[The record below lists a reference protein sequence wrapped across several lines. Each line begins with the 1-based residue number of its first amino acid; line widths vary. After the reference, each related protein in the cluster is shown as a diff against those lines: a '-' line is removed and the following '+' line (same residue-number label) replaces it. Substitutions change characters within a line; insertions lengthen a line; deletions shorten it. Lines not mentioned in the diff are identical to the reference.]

1 MLRLG
6 GSSLAQGTLG
16 LPHRKF
22 AASPEVI
29 LAASRVRDWIVEE
42 GVHAVDLGGFL
53 DALCERIR
61 AGGVPIERATLG
73 FEVLHAE
80 RLRMSREW
88 RLGGQQ
94 TERMLPLGEEARYDS
109 SPFALAH
116 QTSEWIVL
124 DLTRTA
130 DDRFPVVRDLKQG
143 GFTSYVAIPV
153 LFTDGSENSLSFAT
167 RVTGGFRESDLA
179 FLARV
184 VPVLAVAL
192 EIRRS
197 RMQMEDLLGTYV
209 GEEPKR
215 LVLSGNV
222 HRGDVSRIS
231 AAIMFSDIRGFTAL
245 STRLSDEQSV
255 ALLNAYFD
263 CFVPGIEAGG
273 GEVLKYVGDGI
284 LAIFRDGDGK
294 REGSAAA
301 ALEAGL
307 AGIRAATALSAE
319 KKLARSL
326 KVGVSLHHGAVAYG
340 NIGSGARLDFTIVGR
355 DVNLASRIQ
364 KANKRLDEPLLMS
377 EAFARA
383 IEPPPVEI
391 GSFKLSGIAE
401 PQKLYIPR

>member
-1 MLRLG
+1 
-6 GSSLAQGTLG
+6 

-42 GVHAVDLGGFL
+42 GVHAADLGGFL

-80 RLRMSREW
+80 RLRMAREW
-88 RLGGQQ
+88 RLGGKQ
-94 TERMLPLGEEARYDS
+94 TERTLPLGAEARYDS

-116 QTSEWIVL
+116 RTKDWIVL
-124 DLTRTA
+124 DLTITA
-130 DDRFPVVRDLKQG
+130 DDLFPIVRDLKDS
-143 GFTSYVAIPV
+143 GFTSYVAIPA

-167 RVTGGFRESDLA
+167 RVAGGFGEPDLA

-209 GEEPKR
+209 GTEPKR

-222 HRGDVSRIS
+222 HRGDVSRVS

-245 STRLSDEQSV
+245 STKLTDEESV
-255 ALLNAYFD
+255 SLLNGYFD
-263 CFVPGIEAGG
+263 CFVPEIESRG
-273 GEVLKYVGDGI
+273 GEVLKYLGDGI
-284 LAIFRDGDGK
+284 LAIFRDRDGDG
-294 REGSAAA
+294 RAAA
-301 ALEAGL
+301 SATLAAAQAGL
-307 AGIRAATALSAE
+307 ARAVALSAE
-319 KKLARSL
+319 KRLGRAL
-326 KVGVSLHHGAVAYG
+326 KVGVSLHSGTVAYG
-340 NIGSGARLDFTIVGR
+340 NIGSGSRLDFTVVGR

-377 EAFARA
+377 EPFARRVQ
-383 IEPPPVEI
+383 PMPVEI
-391 GSFKLSGIAE
+391 GSFKLSGITE
-401 PQKLYIPR
+401 PLKLYIPR